1 LLPEVEE
8 GLLRFLA
15 ETESDARAFIARKHH
30 WLLGLGHR
38 SVSNALVFRAEQ
50 PLLIMHEDRPA

>member
-1 LLPEVEE
+1 MEE

-30 WLLGLGHR
+30 WLLELGHR
-38 SVSNALVFRAEQ
+38 SVSNALVFRGEQ

>member
-30 WLLGLGHR
+30 WLGHR
-38 SVSNALVFRAEQ
+38 SVSNALVFRGEQ